1 MTMTR
6 DEIIR
11 ALRCR
16 ATDKERNRC
25 PLYLR
30 DYDCTPCF
38 GETQPAAAALIER
51 LEAELKEGK
60 KNADM

>member
-25 PLYLR
+25 PRYQQR
-30 DYDCTPCF
+30 
-38 GETQPAAAALIER
+38 II
-51 LEAELKEGK
+51 LKEPFVQIAEIPENQLSK
-60 KNADM
+60 E